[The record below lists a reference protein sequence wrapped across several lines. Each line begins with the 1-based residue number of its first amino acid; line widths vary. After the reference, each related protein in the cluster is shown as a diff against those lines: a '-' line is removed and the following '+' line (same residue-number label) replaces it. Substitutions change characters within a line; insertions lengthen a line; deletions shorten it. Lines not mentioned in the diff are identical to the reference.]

1 MEIRRDRYLDRL
13 IAHKGN
19 GRVKIVTGIRRCGKS
34 YLLFQLFK
42 RHLTETGV
50 RPSHIIEIQLEDR
63 SNKELRDPDACLAF
77 IKKQIKDQK
86 PYYLL
91 IDEVQLMGEFE
102 DVLNSCLHIQN
113 LDTYVTGSNSKF
125 LSKDIITEFRG
136 RGDEMYLRPLSFREF
151 RTTCEDK
158 PFDDAWTEYMTYG
171 GLPYCA
177 LLPSREE
184 KADYLKRLFDEV
196 FLRDIIERNR
206 VQNDA
211 QMESLLN
218 VISSAVGSLTNPRKL
233 EDTFASSGMG
243 KLSAST
249 IKQYLDYLCDAF
261 MIEQAERYDIKG
273 KRYISTPYKYY
284 FTDTGLRNA
293 RLNLTSSSSFA
304 PRPSLSELKWPSV
317 WRRFRQLEETHLM
330 ENVVYNELCLR
341 GYSVDVGVVEIN
353 ERQADGKY
361 VRKQIEVDFVCNKA
375 DERVYVQSAFSIP
388 TTEKRLQEERP
399 LVNVGDGFRK
409 VVVTKDNVLRH
420 NDENGILI
428 MSLQEFL
435 MDERALEK

>member
-1 MEIRRDRYLDRL
+1 MEIRRDRYLERL

-42 RHLTETGV
+42 RHLIETGIK
-50 RPSHIIEIQLEDR
+50 PNHIIEIQLEDR
-63 SNKELRDPDACLAF
+63 SNKELRNPDACLAF

-91 IDEVQLMGEFE
+91 IDEVQLMDEFE

-136 RGDEMYLRPLSFREF
+136 RGDEMYLWPLSFKEF
-151 RTTCEDK
+151 RTTQPDK
-158 PFDDAWTEYMTYG
+158 PFDEVWTEYMTFG

-177 LLPSREE
+177 LLPTREE
-184 KADYLKRLFDEV
+184 KADYLKHLFDEV
-196 FLRDIIERNR
+196 FLRDIIERNK

-211 QMESLLN
+211 QLESLLN
-218 VISSAVGSLTNPRKL
+218 VISSAVGSLTNPKKL
-233 EDTFASSGMG
+233 EDTFTSSGAG
-243 KLSAST
+243 KLSAYT

-293 RLNLTSSSSFA
+293 RLN
-304 PRPSLSELKWPSV
+304 
-317 WRRFRQLEETHLM
+317 FRQLEETHLM
-330 ENVVYNELCLR
+330 ENVMYNELCLR
-341 GYSVDVGVVEIN
+341 GYSVDVGVVEIL
-353 ERQADGKY
+353 ERQEDGKY

-409 VVVTKDNVLRH
+409 IVVTKDNVLRH

>member
-1 MEIRRDRYLDRL
+1 MEIRRDRYLERL

-42 RHLTETGV
+42 RHLIEAGV
-50 RPSHIIEIQLEDR
+50 KPNHIIEILLEDR
-63 SNKELRDPDACLAF
+63 SNKELRNPDACLAF

-86 PYYLL
+86 PYFLL
-91 IDEVQLMGEFE
+91 IDEVQMMDEFE

-136 RGDEMYLRPLSFREF
+136 RGDEMYLRPLSFKEF
-151 RTTCEDK
+151 RTTQPDK
-158 PFDDAWTEYMTYG
+158 PFDDVWMEYMTFG

-177 LLPSREE
+177 LLPTREE

-196 FLRDIIERNR
+196 FLRDIIERNK

-211 QMESLLN
+211 QLESLLN

-233 EDTFASSGMG
+233 EDTFASSGTG

-293 RLNLTSSSSFA
+293 RLN
-304 PRPSLSELKWPSV
+304 
-317 WRRFRQLEETHLM
+317 FRQLEETHLM
-330 ENVVYNELCLR
+330 ENVMYNELCLR

-353 ERQADGKY
+353 ERQENGKY

-388 TTEKRLQEERP
+388 TTEKRQQEECP

-409 VVVTKDNVLRH
+409 VVVTKDNVIRH

-428 MSLQEFL
+428 VSLQEFL
-435 MDERALEK
+435 MDEGALEK

>member
-1 MEIRRDRYLDRL
+1 MEIRRDRYLERL

-42 RHLTETGV
+42 RHLIETGV
-50 RPSHIIEIQLEDR
+50 KPNHIIEIQLEDR
-63 SNKELRDPDACLAF
+63 SNKELRNPDACLAF

-86 PYYLL
+86 SYYLL
-91 IDEVQLMGEFE
+91 IDEVQLMDEFE

-136 RGDEMYLRPLSFREF
+136 RGDEMYLRPLSFKEY
-151 RTTCEDK
+151 RTIQPDK
-158 PFDDAWTEYMTYG
+158 PFDDVWTEYMTFG

-211 QMESLLN
+211 QLESLLN
-218 VISSAVGSLTNPRKL
+218 VISSAVGSLTNPKKL
-233 EDTFASSGMG
+233 EDTFTSSGTG
-243 KLSAST
+243 KLSAFT

-293 RLNLTSSSSFA
+293 RLN
-304 PRPSLSELKWPSV
+304 
-317 WRRFRQLEETHLM
+317 FRQLEETHLM
-330 ENVVYNELCLR
+330 ENVMYNELCLR

-353 ERQADGKY
+353 ERQEDGKY

-388 TTEKRLQEERP
+388 TTEKRQQEERP

-435 MDERALEK
+435 MDEGALEK

>member
-1 MEIRRDRYLDRL
+1 MEIGRERYLERL

-19 GRVKIVTGIRRCGKS
+19 QRVKIVTGVRRCGKS

-42 RHLTETGV
+42 RHLLESGV

-63 SNKELRDPDACLAF
+63 SNRELRDPDVCLAF
-77 IKKQIKDQK
+77 IKKQIKDAK

-91 IDEVQLMGEFE
+91 IDEVQMMPEFE

-136 RGDEMYLRPLSFREF
+136 RGDELYLRPLSFSEF
-151 RTTCEDK
+151 RSTCESK
-158 PFDDAWTEYMTYG
+158 SFDDVWKEYITYG

-177 LLPSREE
+177 LLPTREE
-184 KADYLKRLFDEV
+184 KADYLKHLFDEV
-196 FLRDIIERNR
+196 FVRDIVERHKL
-206 VQNDA
+206 QNDA
-211 QMESLLN
+211 ELEILLN
-218 VISSAVGSLTNPRKL
+218 IVSSAVGSLTNPRKL

-249 IKQYLDYLCDAF
+249 IKQYLDHLCDAF
-261 MIEQAERYDIKG
+261 LLEQALRYDIKG
-273 KRYISTPYKYY
+273 KKYISTPYKYY
-284 FTDTGLRNA
+284 FADMGLRNA
-293 RLNLTSSSSFA
+293 RLN
-304 PRPSLSELKWPSV
+304 
-317 WRRFRQLEETHLM
+317 FRQLEESHLM
-330 ENVVYNELCLR
+330 ENAVYNELCMR

-353 ERQADGKY
+353 ERQEDGKY
-361 VRKQIEVDFVCNKA
+361 VRKQIEIDFVCNRA

-399 LVNVGDGFRK
+399 LRNVGDGFRK
-409 VVVTKDNVLRH
+409 VIVTKDNVVRH
-420 NDENGILI
+420 YDENGVLI
-428 MSLQEFL
+428 MGLQEFL
-435 MDERALEK
+435 MDARSLEKE

>member
-1 MEIRRDRYLDRL
+1 MEIRRDRYLERL
-13 IAHKGN
+13 IAHQGN

-42 RHLTETGV
+42 RHLIETGV
-50 RPSHIIEIQLEDR
+50 KSNHIIEIQLEDR
-63 SNKELRDPDACLAF
+63 SNKELRNPDACLAF

-86 PYYLL
+86 SYYLL
-91 IDEVQLMGEFE
+91 IDEVQLMDEFE

-136 RGDEMYLRPLSFREF
+136 RGDEMYLRPLSFKEY
-151 RTTCEDK
+151 RTIQPDK
-158 PFDDAWTEYMTYG
+158 PFDDVWTEYMTFG

-211 QMESLLN
+211 QLESLLN
-218 VISSAVGSLTNPRKL
+218 VISSAVGSLTNPKKL
-233 EDTFASSGMG
+233 EDTFTSSGTG
-243 KLSAST
+243 KLSAVT

-261 MIEQAERYDIKG
+261 MIERAERYDIKG

-293 RLNLTSSSSFA
+293 RLN
-304 PRPSLSELKWPSV
+304 
-317 WRRFRQLEETHLM
+317 FRQLEETHLM
-330 ENVVYNELCLR
+330 ENVMYNELCLR

-353 ERQADGKY
+353 ERQEDGKY

-388 TTEKRLQEERP
+388 TTEKRQQEERP

-409 VVVTKDNVLRH
+409 VVVTKDNVIRH

-428 MSLQEFL
+428 MSLQEYL

>member
-1 MEIRRDRYLDRL
+1 MEIRRDRYLERL

-42 RHLTETGV
+42 RHLIETGV
-50 RPSHIIEIQLEDR
+50 KLNHIIEIQLEDR
-63 SNKELRDPDACLAF
+63 SNKELRNPDVCLAF
-77 IKKQIKDQK
+77 IKKRIKDQK

-91 IDEVQLMGEFE
+91 IDEVQLMDEFE

-136 RGDEMYLRPLSFREF
+136 RGDEMYLHPLSFKEY
-151 RTTCEDK
+151 RTIQPDK
-158 PFDDAWTEYMTYG
+158 PFDDVWTEYMTFG

-184 KADYLKRLFDEV
+184 KADYLKHLFDEV
-196 FLRDIIERNR
+196 FLRDIIERNK

-211 QMESLLN
+211 QLESLLN
-218 VISSAVGSLTNPRKL
+218 VISSAVGSLTNPKKL
-233 EDTFASSGMG
+233 EDTFTSSGTG
-243 KLSAST
+243 KLSAIT

-293 RLNLTSSSSFA
+293 RLN
-304 PRPSLSELKWPSV
+304 
-317 WRRFRQLEETHLM
+317 FRQLEETHLM
-330 ENVVYNELCLR
+330 ENVMYNELCLR

-353 ERQADGKY
+353 ERQEDGKY

-388 TTEKRLQEERP
+388 TIEKRQQEERP

-409 VVVTKDNVLRH
+409 VVVTKDNVIRH

-435 MDERALEK
+435 MDEGALEK

>member
-1 MEIRRDRYLDRL
+1 MEIRRDRYLERL

-42 RHLTETGV
+42 RHLIETGV
-50 RPSHIIEIQLEDR
+50 KPNHIIEIQLEDR
-63 SNKELRDPDACLAF
+63 SNKELRKPDACLAF

-91 IDEVQLMGEFE
+91 IDEVQLMDEFE
-102 DVLNSCLHIQN
+102 DVLNSCLHIEN

-136 RGDEMYLRPLSFREF
+136 RGDEMYLRPLSFKEY
-151 RTTCEDK
+151 RTIQPDK
-158 PFDDAWTEYMTYG
+158 PFDDVWTEYMTFG

-211 QMESLLN
+211 QLESLLN
-218 VISSAVGSLTNPRKL
+218 VISSAVGSLTNPKKL
-233 EDTFASSGMG
+233 EDTFTSSGTG
-243 KLSAST
+243 KLSAVT

-293 RLNLTSSSSFA
+293 RLN
-304 PRPSLSELKWPSV
+304 
-317 WRRFRQLEETHLM
+317 FRQLEETHLM
-330 ENVVYNELCLR
+330 ENVMYNELCLR

-353 ERQADGKY
+353 ERQEDGKY

-388 TTEKRLQEERP
+388 TTEKRQQEERP

-409 VVVTKDNVLRH
+409 VVVTKDNVIRH

-428 MSLQEFL
+428 MSLHEFL

>member
-1 MEIRRDRYLDRL
+1 MEIRRDRYLERL

-42 RHLTETGV
+42 RHLIETGV
-50 RPSHIIEIQLEDR
+50 KPNHIIEIQLEDR
-63 SNKELRDPDACLAF
+63 SNKELRNPDACLAF

-91 IDEVQLMGEFE
+91 IDEVQLMDEFE

-136 RGDEMYLRPLSFREF
+136 RGDEMYLRPLSFKEF
-151 RTTCEDK
+151 KTIQPDK
-158 PFDDAWTEYMTYG
+158 PFDDVWTEYMTFG

-184 KADYLKRLFDEV
+184 KADYLKHLFDEV
-196 FLRDIIERNR
+196 FLRDIIERNK

-211 QMESLLN
+211 QLESLLN
-218 VISSAVGSLTNPRKL
+218 VISSAVGSLTNPKKL
-233 EDTFASSGMG
+233 EDTFTSSGTG
-243 KLSAST
+243 KLSAMT

-293 RLNLTSSSSFA
+293 RLN
-304 PRPSLSELKWPSV
+304 
-317 WRRFRQLEETHLM
+317 FRQLEETHLM
-330 ENVVYNELCLR
+330 ENVLYNELCLR

-353 ERQADGKY
+353 ERQEDGKY

-388 TTEKRLQEERP
+388 TTEKRQQEERP

-409 VVVTKDNVLRH
+409 VVVTKDNVIRH

-435 MDERALEK
+435 MDEGALEK

>member
-1 MEIRRDRYLDRL
+1 MEVRRDRYLERL

-42 RHLTETGV
+42 RHLIETGV
-50 RPSHIIEIQLEDR
+50 KPNHIIEIQLEDR
-63 SNKELRDPDACLAF
+63 SNKELRNPDACLAF
-77 IKKQIKDQK
+77 IKKRIKDQK

-91 IDEVQLMGEFE
+91 IDEVQLMDEFE
-102 DVLNSCLHIQN
+102 DVLNSCLHIEN

-136 RGDEMYLRPLSFREF
+136 RGDEMYLRPLSFKEY
-151 RTTCEDK
+151 RTVQPDK
-158 PFDDAWTEYMTYG
+158 PFDDVWTEYMTFG

-211 QMESLLN
+211 QLESLLN
-218 VISSAVGSLTNPRKL
+218 VISSAVGSLTNPKKL
-233 EDTFASSGMG
+233 EDTFTSSGTG
-243 KLSAST
+243 KLSAVT
-249 IKQYLDYLCDAF
+249 IKQYLDYLCNAF

-293 RLNLTSSSSFA
+293 RLN
-304 PRPSLSELKWPSV
+304 
-317 WRRFRQLEETHLM
+317 FRQLEETHLM
-330 ENVVYNELCLR
+330 ENVMYNELCLR

-353 ERQADGKY
+353 ERQEDGKY

-388 TTEKRLQEERP
+388 TTEKRQQEERP
-399 LVNVGDGFRK
+399 LMNVGDGFRK
-409 VVVTKDNVLRH
+409 VVVTKDNVIRH

-428 MSLQEFL
+428 MSLHEFL

>member
-1 MEIRRDRYLDRL
+1 MEVIINRDRYLKRL
-13 IAHKGN
+13 ISHKSN

-34 YLLFQLFK
+34 YLLFKLFK
-42 RHLTETGV
+42 NHLIEDGV
-50 RPSHIIEIQLEDR
+50 QQSHIIEIQLEDR
-63 SNKELRDPDACLAF
+63 SNKALRDPDACLAF

-91 IDEVQLMGEFE
+91 IDEVQLMSEFE

-113 LDTYVTGSNSKF
+113 LDTYVTGSNSRF

-136 RGDEMYLRPLSFREF
+136 RGDEMYLRPLSFMEYKS
-151 RTTCEDK
+151 TC
-158 PFDDAWTEYMTYG
+158 PNISFDEAWKEYLSFG
-171 GLPYCA
+171 GLPYCV
-177 LLPSREE
+177 LLSTREE
-184 KADYLKRLFDEV
+184 KTEYLRRLFDEV
-196 FLRDIIERNR
+196 FLRDIIERNNIKND
-206 VQNDA
+206 VQLEN
-211 QMESLLN
+211 LLN
-218 VISSAVGSLTNPRKL
+218 VISSAVGSLTNPKKL
-233 EDTFASSGMG
+233 EDTFASSGEG
-243 KLSAST
+243 KLSAYT
-249 IKQYLDYLCDAF
+249 IKQYLDHLCDAF
-261 MIEQAERYDIKG
+261 MIEQAERYDIKR

-293 RLNLTSSSSFA
+293 RLN
-304 PRPSLSELKWPSV
+304 
-317 WRRFRQLEETHLM
+317 FRQLEQTHLM
-330 ENVVYNELCLR
+330 ENVMYNELCLR

-399 LVNVGDGFRK
+399 LVNVGDAFRK
-409 VVVTKDNVLRH
+409 VVVTRDNVLRH

-435 MDERALEK
+435 MDDRALEK

>member
-1 MEIRRDRYLDRL
+1 MEIRRDRYLERL

-42 RHLTETGV
+42 RHLIESGV
-50 RPSHIIEIQLEDR
+50 KPNRIIEIQLEDR
-63 SNKELRDPDACLAF
+63 SNKELRDPDACLAY

-91 IDEVQLMGEFE
+91 IDEVQLMDEFE

-136 RGDEMYLRPLSFREF
+136 RGDEMYLWPLSFKEF
-151 RTTCEDK
+151 RTTQPDK
-158 PFDDAWTEYMTYG
+158 PFDEVWTEYMTFG

-177 LLPSREE
+177 LLPTREE
-184 KADYLKRLFDEV
+184 KADYLKHLFDEV
-196 FLRDIIERNR
+196 FLRDIIERNK

-211 QMESLLN
+211 QLESLLN
-218 VISSAVGSLTNPRKL
+218 VISSAVGSLTNPKKL
-233 EDTFASSGMG
+233 EDTFTSSGAG
-243 KLSAST
+243 KLSAYT

-293 RLNLTSSSSFA
+293 RLN
-304 PRPSLSELKWPSV
+304 
-317 WRRFRQLEETHLM
+317 FRQLEETHLM
-330 ENVVYNELCLR
+330 ENVMYNELCLR
-341 GYSVDVGVVEIN
+341 GYSVDVGVVEIL
-353 ERQADGKY
+353 ERQEDGKY

-435 MDERALEK
+435 MDEGALEK

>member
-1 MEIRRDRYLDRL
+1 MEIRRDRYLERL

-42 RHLTETGV
+42 RHLIETGV
-50 RPSHIIEIQLEDR
+50 KPNHIIEIQLEDR
-63 SNKELRDPDACLAF
+63 SNKELRNPDACLAF

-91 IDEVQLMGEFE
+91 IDEVQLMDEFE
-102 DVLNSCLHIQN
+102 DVLNSCLHIEN

-136 RGDEMYLRPLSFREF
+136 RGDEMYLRPLSFKEY
-151 RTTCEDK
+151 RTIQPDK
-158 PFDDAWTEYMTYG
+158 AFDDVWTEYMTFG

-184 KADYLKRLFDEV
+184 KADYLKRLVDEV
-196 FLRDIIERNR
+196 FLMDSIERNR

-211 QMESLLN
+211 QLESLLN
-218 VISSAVGSLTNPRKL
+218 VISSAVGSLTNPKKL
-233 EDTFASSGMG
+233 EDTFTSSGTG
-243 KLSAST
+243 KLSAVT

-293 RLNLTSSSSFA
+293 RLN
-304 PRPSLSELKWPSV
+304 
-317 WRRFRQLEETHLM
+317 FRQLEETHLM
-330 ENVVYNELCLR
+330 ENVMYNELCLR

-353 ERQADGKY
+353 ERQEDGKY

-388 TTEKRLQEERP
+388 TTEKRQQEERP

-409 VVVTKDNVLRH
+409 VVVTNDNVLRH

-428 MSLQEFL
+428 MSLQELL
-435 MDERALEK
+435 MDEGSLEK

>member
-1 MEIRRDRYLDRL
+1 MEIRRDRYLERL

-42 RHLTETGV
+42 RHLIETGV
-50 RPSHIIEIQLEDR
+50 KPNHIIEIQLEDR
-63 SNKELRDPDACLAF
+63 SNKELRNPDACLAF

-91 IDEVQLMGEFE
+91 IDEVQLMDEFE
-102 DVLNSCLHIQN
+102 DVLNSCLHIEN

-136 RGDEMYLRPLSFREF
+136 RGDEMYLRPLSFKEY
-151 RTTCEDK
+151 RTIQPDTA
-158 PFDDAWTEYMTYG
+158 FDDVWTEYMTFG

-211 QMESLLN
+211 QLESLLN
-218 VISSAVGSLTNPRKL
+218 VISSAVGSLTNPKKL
-233 EDTFASSGMG
+233 EDTFTSSGTG
-243 KLSAST
+243 KLSAFT

-293 RLNLTSSSSFA
+293 RLN
-304 PRPSLSELKWPSV
+304 
-317 WRRFRQLEETHLM
+317 FRQLEETHLM
-330 ENVVYNELCLR
+330 ENVMYNELCLR

-353 ERQADGKY
+353 ERQEDGKY

-388 TTEKRLQEERP
+388 TTEKRQQEERP

-409 VVVTKDNVLRH
+409 VVVTKDNVIRH

>member
-1 MEIRRDRYLDRL
+1 MEIRRDRYLERL

-42 RHLTETGV
+42 RHLIETGV
-50 RPSHIIEIQLEDR
+50 KPNHIIEIQLEDR
-63 SNKELRDPDACLAF
+63 SNKELRNPDACLAF

-91 IDEVQLMGEFE
+91 IDEVQLMDEFE

-136 RGDEMYLRPLSFREF
+136 RGDEMYLRPLSFKEF
-151 RTTCEDK
+151 KTIQPDK
-158 PFDDAWTEYMTYG
+158 PFDDVWTEYMTFG

-184 KADYLKRLFDEV
+184 KADYLKHLFDEV

-211 QMESLLN
+211 QLESLLN
-218 VISSAVGSLTNPRKL
+218 VISSAVGSLTNPKKL
-233 EDTFASSGMG
+233 EDTFTSSGTG
-243 KLSAST
+243 KLSAVT

-293 RLNLTSSSSFA
+293 RLN
-304 PRPSLSELKWPSV
+304 
-317 WRRFRQLEETHLM
+317 FRQLEETHLM
-330 ENVVYNELCLR
+330 ENVMYNELCLR

-353 ERQADGKY
+353 ERQEDGKY

-388 TTEKRLQEERP
+388 TTEKRQQEERP

-409 VVVTKDNVLRH
+409 VVVTKDNVIRH

>member
-1 MEIRRDRYLDRL
+1 MEIRRDRYLERL

-42 RHLTETGV
+42 RHLIETGV
-50 RPSHIIEIQLEDR
+50 KPNHIIEIQLEDR
-63 SNKELRDPDACLAF
+63 SNKELRNPDACLAF

-91 IDEVQLMGEFE
+91 IDEVQLMDEFE

-136 RGDEMYLRPLSFREF
+136 RGDEMYLRPLSFKEF
-151 RTTCEDK
+151 RTIQPDK
-158 PFDDAWTEYMTYG
+158 PFDDVWTEYMTFG

-184 KADYLKRLFDEV
+184 KADYLKHLFDEV
-196 FLRDIIERNR
+196 FLRDIIERNK

-211 QMESLLN
+211 QLGSLLN
-218 VISSAVGSLTNPRKL
+218 VISSAVGSLTNPKKL
-233 EDTFASSGMG
+233 EDTFTSSGTG
-243 KLSAST
+243 KLSAIT

-293 RLNLTSSSSFA
+293 RLN
-304 PRPSLSELKWPSV
+304 
-317 WRRFRQLEETHLM
+317 FRQLEETHLM
-330 ENVVYNELCLR
+330 ENVMYNELCLR

-353 ERQADGKY
+353 ERQEDGKY

-388 TTEKRLQEERP
+388 TTEKRQQEERP
-399 LVNVGDGFRK
+399 LVHVGDGFRK
-409 VVVTKDNVLRH
+409 VVVTKDNVIRH

-435 MDERALEK
+435 MDEGALEK

>member
-1 MEIRRDRYLDRL
+1 MVIRRERYLERL

-42 RHLTETGV
+42 HHLLESGV
-50 RPSHIIEIQLEDR
+50 KQNHIIEIQLEDR
-63 SNKELRDPDACLAF
+63 SNKELRDPDVCLAF

-91 IDEVQLMGEFE
+91 IDEVQLMNEFE

-113 LDTYVTGSNSKF
+113 LDTFVTGSNSKF

-136 RGDEMYLRPLSFREF
+136 RGDELYLRPLSFKEF
-151 RTTCEDK
+151 RTTQPDN
-158 PFDDAWTEYMTYG
+158 PFDDVWAEYMTFG

-211 QMESLLN
+211 HLESLLN
-218 VISSAVGSLTNPRKL
+218 VISSAVGSLTNPKKL
-233 EDTFASSGMG
+233 EDTFISSGAG
-243 KLSAST
+243 KLSDST
-249 IKQYLDYLCDAF
+249 IKQYLDYLCDAY

-293 RLNLTSSSSFA
+293 RLN
-304 PRPSLSELKWPSV
+304 
-317 WRRFRQLEETHLM
+317 FRQLEETHLM
-330 ENVVYNELCLR
+330 ENVLYNELCLR
-341 GYSVDVGVVEIN
+341 GYLVDVGVVEIN
-353 ERQADGKY
+353 ERQEDGKY
-361 VRKQIEVDFVCNKA
+361 ERKQIEVDFVCNKA

-409 VVVTKDNVLRH
+409 VVVTKDNVIKH

-428 MSLQEFL
+428 MSLQDFL
-435 MDERALEK
+435 MDEKALEK

>member
-1 MEIRRDRYLDRL
+1 MEIRRDRYLERL

-42 RHLTETGV
+42 RHLIETGV
-50 RPSHIIEIQLEDR
+50 RPNHIIEIQLEDR
-63 SNKELRDPDACLAF
+63 SNKELRDPDACLTF

-91 IDEVQLMGEFE
+91 IDEVQLMSEFE
-102 DVLNSCLHIQN
+102 DVLNSCVHIQN

-136 RGDEMYLRPLSFREF
+136 RGDEMYLRPLSFKEF
-151 RTTCEDK
+151 RTTQPDK
-158 PFDDAWTEYMTYG
+158 PFEEVWTEYMTFG

-177 LLPSREE
+177 LLPTREE

-211 QMESLLN
+211 QLESLLN
-218 VISSAVGSLTNPRKL
+218 VISSAVGSLTNPKKL
-233 EDTFASSGMG
+233 EDTFTSSGAG
-243 KLSAST
+243 KLSAFT

-293 RLNLTSSSSFA
+293 RLN
-304 PRPSLSELKWPSV
+304 
-317 WRRFRQLEETHLM
+317 FRQLEETHLM
-330 ENVVYNELCLR
+330 ENVMYNELCLR

-353 ERQADGKY
+353 ERQEDGKY

-388 TTEKRLQEERP
+388 TTEKRQQEERP

-409 VVVTKDNVLRH
+409 VVVTKDNVIRH

-428 MSLQEFL
+428 ISLKEFL

>member
-1 MEIRRDRYLDRL
+1 MEIRRDRYLERL

-42 RHLTETGV
+42 RHLIETDV
-50 RPSHIIEIQLEDR
+50 KPNHIIEIQLEDR
-63 SNKELRDPDACLAF
+63 SNKELRNPDACLAF

-86 PYYLL
+86 SYYLL
-91 IDEVQLMGEFE
+91 IDEVQLMDEFE

-136 RGDEMYLRPLSFREF
+136 RGDEMYLRPLSFKEY
-151 RTTCEDK
+151 RTIQPDK
-158 PFDDAWTEYMTYG
+158 PFDDVWTEYMTFG

-211 QMESLLN
+211 QLESLLN
-218 VISSAVGSLTNPRKL
+218 VISSAVGSLTNPKKL
-233 EDTFASSGMG
+233 EDTFTSSGTG
-243 KLSAST
+243 KLSAVT

-261 MIEQAERYDIKG
+261 MIERAERYDIKG

-293 RLNLTSSSSFA
+293 RLN
-304 PRPSLSELKWPSV
+304 
-317 WRRFRQLEETHLM
+317 FRQLEETHLM
-330 ENVVYNELCLR
+330 ENVMYNELCLR

-353 ERQADGKY
+353 ERQEDGKY

-388 TTEKRLQEERP
+388 TTEKRQQEERP

-409 VVVTKDNVLRH
+409 VVVTKDNVIRH

-428 MSLQEFL
+428 MSLQEYL

>member
-1 MEIRRDRYLDRL
+1 MEIRRDRYLERL

-42 RHLTETGV
+42 RHLIETGV
-50 RPSHIIEIQLEDR
+50 KPTHIIEIQLEDR
-63 SNKELRDPDACLAF
+63 SNKELRDPDACLSF
-77 IKKQIKDQK
+77 IKKQIRDQK

-91 IDEVQLMGEFE
+91 IDEVQLMDEFE
-102 DVLNSCLHIQN
+102 DVLNSCLHIEN

-136 RGDEMYLRPLSFREF
+136 RGDEIYLRPLSFKEF
-151 RTTCEDK
+151 RTTQPDK
-158 PFDDAWTEYMTYG
+158 PFDEVWTEYMTFG

-184 KADYLKRLFDEV
+184 KADYLKHLFDEV

-211 QMESLLN
+211 QLESLLN

-233 EDTFASSGMG
+233 EDTFTSSGTG

-249 IKQYLDYLCDAF
+249 IKQYLDHLCDAF

-273 KRYISTPYKYY
+273 KRYILTPYKYY

-293 RLNLTSSSSFA
+293 RLN
-304 PRPSLSELKWPSV
+304 
-317 WRRFRQLEETHLM
+317 FRQLEETHLM
-330 ENVVYNELCLR
+330 ENVMYNELCLR

-353 ERQADGKY
+353 ERQGDGKY

-388 TTEKRLQEERP
+388 TTEKRQQEERP

-409 VVVTKDNVLRH
+409 VVVTKDNVIRH

-435 MDERALEK
+435 MDEGALEK

>member
-1 MEIRRDRYLDRL
+1 MEIRRDRYLERL

-50 RPSHIIEIQLEDR
+50 KPTHIIEIQLEDR
-63 SNKELRDPDACLAF
+63 TNKELRDPDACLTF

-136 RGDEMYLRPLSFREF
+136 RGDELYLRPLSFREF
-151 RTTCEDK
+151 RTTCDDK
-158 PFDDAWTEYMTYG
+158 PFDDVWTEYMTFG

-184 KADYLKRLFDEV
+184 KADYLKRQFDEV

-218 VISSAVGSLTNPRKL
+218 VISSAVGSLTNPKKL
-233 EDTFASSGMG
+233 EDTFASSGTG

-261 MIEQAERYDIKG
+261 MLEQAERYDIKG
-273 KRYISTPYKYY
+273 RRYISTPYKYY

-293 RLNLTSSSSFA
+293 RLN
-304 PRPSLSELKWPSV
+304 
-317 WRRFRQLEETHLM
+317 FRQLEETHLM
-330 ENVVYNELCLR
+330 ENVMYNELCLR

-353 ERQADGKY
+353 ERQKDGKY

-435 MDERALEK
+435 MDDGALEK

>member
-1 MEIRRDRYLDRL
+1 
-13 IAHKGN
+13 
-19 GRVKIVTGIRRCGKS
+19 
-34 YLLFQLFK
+34 
-42 RHLTETGV
+42 
-50 RPSHIIEIQLEDR
+50 
-63 SNKELRDPDACLAF
+63 
-77 IKKQIKDQK
+77 
-86 PYYLL
+86 
-91 IDEVQLMGEFE
+91 
-102 DVLNSCLHIQN
+102 
-113 LDTYVTGSNSKF
+113 
-125 LSKDIITEFRG
+125 
-136 RGDEMYLRPLSFREF
+136 MYLRPLSFKEY
-151 RTTCEDK
+151 RTIQPDK
-158 PFDDAWTEYMTYG
+158 PFDDVWTEYMTFG

-211 QMESLLN
+211 QLESLLN
-218 VISSAVGSLTNPRKL
+218 VISSAVGSLTNPKKL
-233 EDTFASSGMG
+233 EDTFTSSGTG
-243 KLSAST
+243 KLSAVT

-293 RLNLTSSSSFA
+293 RLN
-304 PRPSLSELKWPSV
+304 
-317 WRRFRQLEETHLM
+317 FRQLEETHLM
-330 ENVVYNELCLR
+330 ENVMYNELCLR

-353 ERQADGKY
+353 ERQEDGKY

-388 TTEKRLQEERP
+388 TTEKRQQEERP

-409 VVVTKDNVLRH
+409 VVVTKDNVIRH

>member
-1 MEIRRDRYLDRL
+1 MEIRRDRYLERL

-42 RHLTETGV
+42 RHLIETGV
-50 RPSHIIEIQLEDR
+50 KPNHIIEIQLEDR
-63 SNKELRDPDACLAF
+63 SNKELRNPDACLAF

-91 IDEVQLMGEFE
+91 IDEVQLMDEFE

-136 RGDEMYLRPLSFREF
+136 RGDEMYLRPLSFKEY
-151 RTTCEDK
+151 RTIQPDK
-158 PFDDAWTEYMTYG
+158 PFDDVWTEYMTFG

-211 QMESLLN
+211 QLESLLN
-218 VISSAVGSLTNPRKL
+218 VISSAVGSLTNPKKL
-233 EDTFASSGMG
+233 EDTFTSSGTG
-243 KLSAST
+243 KLSAVT

-273 KRYISTPYKYY
+273 RRYISTPYKYY

-293 RLNLTSSSSFA
+293 RLN
-304 PRPSLSELKWPSV
+304 
-317 WRRFRQLEETHLM
+317 FRQLEETHLM
-330 ENVVYNELCLR
+330 ENVMYNELCLR

-353 ERQADGKY
+353 ERQEDGKY

-388 TTEKRLQEERP
+388 TTEKRQQEERP

-409 VVVTKDNVLRH
+409 VVVTKDNVIRH

-428 MSLQEFL
+428 MSLHEFL

>member
-1 MEIRRDRYLDRL
+1 MEIRRDRYLERL

-42 RHLTETGV
+42 RHLIETGIK
-50 RPSHIIEIQLEDR
+50 PNHIIEIQLEDR
-63 SNKELRDPDACLAF
+63 SNKELRNPDACLAF

-91 IDEVQLMGEFE
+91 IDEVQLMDEFE

-136 RGDEMYLRPLSFREF
+136 RGDEMYLWPLSFKEF
-151 RTTCEDK
+151 RTTQPDK
-158 PFDDAWTEYMTYG
+158 PFDEVWTEYMTFG

-177 LLPSREE
+177 LLPTREE
-184 KADYLKRLFDEV
+184 KADYLKHLFDEV
-196 FLRDIIERNR
+196 FLRDIIERNK

-211 QMESLLN
+211 QLESLLN
-218 VISSAVGSLTNPRKL
+218 VISSAVGSLTNPKKL
-233 EDTFASSGMG
+233 EDTFTSSGAG
-243 KLSAST
+243 KLSAYT

-293 RLNLTSSSSFA
+293 RLN
-304 PRPSLSELKWPSV
+304 
-317 WRRFRQLEETHLM
+317 FRQLEETHLM
-330 ENVVYNELCLR
+330 ENVMYNELCLR
-341 GYSVDVGVVEIN
+341 GYSVDVGVVEIL
-353 ERQADGKY
+353 ERQEDGKY

-435 MDERALEK
+435 MDEGALEK

>member
-1 MEIRRDRYLDRL
+1 MEIRRDRYLERL

-42 RHLTETGV
+42 RHLLETGIK
-50 RPSHIIEIQLEDR
+50 PNHIIEIQLEDR

-91 IDEVQLMGEFE
+91 IDEVQLMNEFE

-136 RGDEMYLRPLSFREF
+136 RGDEMYLRPLSFKEF
-151 RTTCEDK
+151 RTTQPDK
-158 PFDDAWTEYMTYG
+158 PFEDVWTEYMTFG

-177 LLPSREE
+177 LLPTRQE
-184 KADYLKRLFDEV
+184 KADYLKHLFDEV
-196 FLRDIIERNR
+196 FLRDIIERNK

-211 QMESLLN
+211 QLESLLN
-218 VISSAVGSLTNPRKL
+218 VISSAVGSLTNPKKL
-233 EDTFASSGMG
+233 EDTFTSSGAG
-243 KLSAST
+243 KLSAYT

-261 MIEQAERYDIKG
+261 MIDQAERYDIKG

-293 RLNLTSSSSFA
+293 RLN
-304 PRPSLSELKWPSV
+304 
-317 WRRFRQLEETHLM
+317 FRQLEETHLM
-330 ENVVYNELCLR
+330 ENVMYNELCLR
-341 GYSVDVGVVEIN
+341 GYSVDVGVVEVL
-353 ERQADGKY
+353 ERQEDGKY

-435 MDERALEK
+435 MDEGALENL

>member
-1 MEIRRDRYLDRL
+1 MEIRRDRYLERL

-42 RHLTETGV
+42 RHLIETGV
-50 RPSHIIEIQLEDR
+50 KPNHIIEIQLEDR
-63 SNKELRDPDACLAF
+63 SNKELRNPDACLAF

-91 IDEVQLMGEFE
+91 IDEVQLMDEFE
-102 DVLNSCLHIQN
+102 DVLNSCLHIEN

-136 RGDEMYLRPLSFREF
+136 RGDEMYLRPLSFKEY
-151 RTTCEDK
+151 RTIQPDK
-158 PFDDAWTEYMTYG
+158 PFDDVWTEYMTFG

-211 QMESLLN
+211 QLESLLN
-218 VISSAVGSLTNPRKL
+218 VISSAVGSLTNPKKL
-233 EDTFASSGMG
+233 EDTFTSSGTG
-243 KLSAST
+243 KLSAVT

-293 RLNLTSSSSFA
+293 RLN
-304 PRPSLSELKWPSV
+304 
-317 WRRFRQLEETHLM
+317 FRQLEETHLM
-330 ENVVYNELCLR
+330 ENVMYNELCLR

-353 ERQADGKY
+353 ERQEDGKY

-388 TTEKRLQEERP
+388 TTEKRQQEERP

-409 VVVTKDNVLRH
+409 VVVTKDNVIRH

-428 MSLQEFL
+428 MSLHEFL

>member
-1 MEIRRDRYLDRL
+1 MEIRRDRYLERL

-42 RHLTETGV
+42 RHLIETGV
-50 RPSHIIEIQLEDR
+50 KPNHIIEIQLEDR
-63 SNKELRDPDACLAF
+63 SNKGLRNPDACLAF

-91 IDEVQLMGEFE
+91 IDEVQLMDEFE
-102 DVLNSCLHIQN
+102 DVLNSCLHIEN

-136 RGDEMYLRPLSFREF
+136 RGDEMYLRPLSFKEY
-151 RTTCEDK
+151 RTIQPDK
-158 PFDDAWTEYMTYG
+158 AFDDVWTEYMTFG

-211 QMESLLN
+211 QLESLLN
-218 VISSAVGSLTNPRKL
+218 VISSAVGSLTNPKKL
-233 EDTFASSGMG
+233 EDTFTSSGTG
-243 KLSAST
+243 KLSAVT

-293 RLNLTSSSSFA
+293 RLN
-304 PRPSLSELKWPSV
+304 
-317 WRRFRQLEETHLM
+317 FRQLEETHLM
-330 ENVVYNELCLR
+330 ENVMYNELCLR

-353 ERQADGKY
+353 ERQEDGKY

-388 TTEKRLQEERP
+388 TTEKRQQEERP

-409 VVVTKDNVLRH
+409 VVVTKDNVIRH

>member
-1 MEIRRDRYLDRL
+1 MEIRRDRYLERL

-42 RHLTETGV
+42 RHLIETGV
-50 RPSHIIEIQLEDR
+50 KLNHIIEIQLEDR
-63 SNKELRDPDACLAF
+63 SNKELRNPDVCLAF
-77 IKKQIKDQK
+77 IKKRIKDQK

-91 IDEVQLMGEFE
+91 IDEVQLMDEFE

-136 RGDEMYLRPLSFREF
+136 RGDEMYLRPLSFKEY
-151 RTTCEDK
+151 RTIQPDK
-158 PFDDAWTEYMTYG
+158 PFDDVWTEYMTFG

-184 KADYLKRLFDEV
+184 KADYLKHLFDEV
-196 FLRDIIERNR
+196 FLRDIIERNK

-211 QMESLLN
+211 QLESLLN
-218 VISSAVGSLTNPRKL
+218 VISSAVGSLTNPKKL
-233 EDTFASSGMG
+233 EDTFTSSGTG
-243 KLSAST
+243 KLSAIT

-293 RLNLTSSSSFA
+293 RLN
-304 PRPSLSELKWPSV
+304 
-317 WRRFRQLEETHLM
+317 FRQLEETHLM
-330 ENVVYNELCLR
+330 ENVMYNELCLR

-353 ERQADGKY
+353 ERQEDGKY

-388 TTEKRLQEERP
+388 TIEKRQQEERP

-409 VVVTKDNVLRH
+409 VVVTKDNVIRH

-435 MDERALEK
+435 MDEGVLEK

>member
-1 MEIRRDRYLDRL
+1 MEIRRDRYLERL

-42 RHLTETGV
+42 RHLIETGV
-50 RPSHIIEIQLEDR
+50 KPNHIIEIQLEDR

-77 IKKQIKDQK
+77 IKKQITDQK

-91 IDEVQLMGEFE
+91 IDEVQLMSEFE

-136 RGDEMYLRPLSFREF
+136 RGDEMYLRPLSFKEF
-151 RTTCEDK
+151 RTTQPDK
-158 PFDDAWTEYMTYG
+158 PFEEVWTEYMTFG

-177 LLPSREE
+177 LLSSREE
-184 KADYLKRLFDEV
+184 KADYLKHLFDEV
-196 FLRDIIERNR
+196 FLRDIIERNK

-211 QMESLLN
+211 QLESLLN
-218 VISSAVGSLTNPRKL
+218 VISSAVGSLTNPKKL
-233 EDTFASSGMG
+233 EETFTSSGTG
-243 KLSAST
+243 KLSAYT

-293 RLNLTSSSSFA
+293 RLN
-304 PRPSLSELKWPSV
+304 
-317 WRRFRQLEETHLM
+317 FRQLEETHLM
-330 ENVVYNELCLR
+330 ENVMYNELCLR

-353 ERQADGKY
+353 ERQEDGKY

>member
-1 MEIRRDRYLDRL
+1 MEIRRDRYLERL

-42 RHLTETGV
+42 RHLIETGV
-50 RPSHIIEIQLEDR
+50 KPTHIIEIQLEDR
-63 SNKELRDPDACLAF
+63 SNKDLRDPDACLAF
-77 IKKQIKDQK
+77 IKRQIKDQM

-113 LDTYVTGSNSKF
+113 LDTYVTGSNSRF

-136 RGDEMYLRPLSFREF
+136 RGDELYLRPLSFKEF
-151 RTTCEDK
+151 RSTCEDK
-158 PFDDAWTEYMTYG
+158 SFEEVWTEYITFG

-177 LLPSREE
+177 LLPTREE
-184 KADYLKRLFDEV
+184 KADYLKRLFDEL
-196 FLRDIIERNR
+196 FLRDIIERNK

-211 QMESLLN
+211 QLESLLN
-218 VISSAVGSLTNPRKL
+218 VISSAVGSLTNPKKL
-233 EDTFASSGMG
+233 EDTFISAGGG
-243 KLSAST
+243 KLSANT
-249 IKQYLDYLCDAF
+249 IKQYLDYLSDAF
-261 MIEQAERYDIKG
+261 MIEQAERFDIKG

-293 RLNLTSSSSFA
+293 RLN
-304 PRPSLSELKWPSV
+304 
-317 WRRFRQLEETHLM
+317 FRQLEETHLM
-330 ENVVYNELCLR
+330 ENVIYNELCLR
-341 GYSVDVGVVEIN
+341 GYSVDVGVVEIY
-353 ERQADGKY
+353 ERKQEGNY

-409 VVVTKDNVLRH
+409 VVVTKDNVIRH

-428 MSLQEFL
+428 MSLQDFL
-435 MDERALEK
+435 MDEKALEK

>member
-1 MEIRRDRYLDRL
+1 MEIRRDRYLERL

-42 RHLTETGV
+42 RHLIETGV
-50 RPSHIIEIQLEDR
+50 KPNHIIEIQLEDR
-63 SNKELRDPDACLAF
+63 SNKELRNPDACLAF

-86 PYYLL
+86 SYYLL
-91 IDEVQLMGEFE
+91 IDEVQLMDEFE

-136 RGDEMYLRPLSFREF
+136 RGDEMYLRPLSFKEY
-151 RTTCEDK
+151 RTIQPDK
-158 PFDDAWTEYMTYG
+158 PFDDVWTEYMTFG

-211 QMESLLN
+211 QLESLLN
-218 VISSAVGSLTNPRKL
+218 VISSAVGSLTNPKKL
-233 EDTFASSGMG
+233 EDTFTSSGTG
-243 KLSAST
+243 KLSAVT

-261 MIEQAERYDIKG
+261 MIERAERYDIKG

-293 RLNLTSSSSFA
+293 RLN
-304 PRPSLSELKWPSV
+304 
-317 WRRFRQLEETHLM
+317 FRQLEETHLM
-330 ENVVYNELCLR
+330 ENVMYNELCLR

-353 ERQADGKY
+353 ERQEDGKY

-388 TTEKRLQEERP
+388 TTEKRQQEERP

-409 VVVTKDNVLRH
+409 VVVTKDNVIRH

-428 MSLQEFL
+428 MSLQEYL

>member
-1 MEIRRDRYLDRL
+1 MEIGRERYLGRL

-19 GRVKIVTGIRRCGKS
+19 QRVKIVTGVRRCGKS

-42 RHLTETGV
+42 RHLLESGV

-63 SNKELRDPDACLAF
+63 SNRELRDPDACLAF
-77 IKKQIKDQK
+77 IKKQIKDAK

-91 IDEVQLMGEFE
+91 IDEVQLMPEFE

-136 RGDEMYLRPLSFREF
+136 RGDELYLRPLSFSEF
-151 RTTCEDK
+151 CSTCESMS
-158 PFDDAWTEYMTYG
+158 FDDAWKEYITYG

-177 LLPSREE
+177 LLPTREE
-184 KADYLKRLFDEV
+184 KADYLKHLFDEV
-196 FLRDIIERNR
+196 FVRDIVERHKL
-206 VQNDA
+206 QNDA
-211 QMESLLN
+211 ELEILLN
-218 VISSAVGSLTNPRKL
+218 IVSSAVGSLTNPRKL

-249 IKQYLDYLCDAF
+249 IKQYLDHLCDAF
-261 MIEQAERYDIKG
+261 LLEQALRYDIKG
-273 KRYISTPYKYY
+273 KKYISTPYKYY
-284 FTDTGLRNA
+284 FTDMGLRNA
-293 RLNLTSSSSFA
+293 RLN
-304 PRPSLSELKWPSV
+304 
-317 WRRFRQLEETHLM
+317 FRQLEETHLM
-330 ENVVYNELCLR
+330 ENAVYNELCMR

-353 ERQADGKY
+353 ERQEDGKY
-361 VRKQIEVDFVCNKA
+361 VRKQIEIDFVCNRA

-399 LVNVGDGFRK
+399 LRNVGDGFRK
-409 VVVTKDNVLRH
+409 VIVTKDNVVRH
-420 NDENGILI
+420 HDENGVLI
-428 MSLQEFL
+428 MGLQEFL
-435 MDERALEK
+435 MDARSIEKE